1 MKVKNISFMD
11 EKFAS
16 NNIDNDELILNTQQI
31 DYKNLITRLKEINST
46 IGLLKKQYL
55 EKF

>member
-16 NNIDNDELILNTQQI
+16 NNIDNDELILNSQQI

-46 IGLLKKQYL
+46 IGLLKRQYL